1 MNKINYESFKTKNSG
16 LDRTLEE
23 GLLFE
28 IEFFGKVC
36 DTEDNKEGTKA
47 CLEKRKAGF
56 RGR

>member
-28 IEFFGKVC
+28 VELFGKVG
-36 DTEDNKEGTKA
+36 DTEDRKEGTKA
-47 CLEKRKAGF
+47 FLEKRKAGF
-56 RGR
+56 QGR

>member
-28 IEFFGKVC
+28 VELFGKVG
-36 DTEDNKEGTKA
+36 DTGDSKEGTKA
-47 CLEKRKAGF
+47 FLEKRKAGF
-56 RGR
+56 QGR